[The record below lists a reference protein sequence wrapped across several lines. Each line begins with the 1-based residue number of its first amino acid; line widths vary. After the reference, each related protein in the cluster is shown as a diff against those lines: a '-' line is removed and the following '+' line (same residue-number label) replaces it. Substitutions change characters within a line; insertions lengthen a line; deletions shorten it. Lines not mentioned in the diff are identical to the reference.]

1 MMGLDQAIMAKPIT
15 REDVE
20 NFLFLEA
27 ELLDEWRLAEWE
39 ELLADDAVY
48 QVPSNDCPE
57 GTPQNSL
64 FIIADDRERIHQR
77 ILRVSSPNCHAEYP
91 RSRTQRMIS
100 NVRISKVE
108 GALIYVSANL
118 VCHRFRRYQRHYSY
132 VGSLRYVLKA
142 VNGRLKIKQRRIQ
155 LASEELGSLGAVSF
169 IL

>member
-1 MMGLDQAIMAKPIT
+1 MALDQALMAKPIT
-15 REDVE
+15 RECVE

-27 ELLDEWRLAEWE
+27 ELLDEWRLDEWE
-39 ELLADDAVY
+39 DLLADDAVY

-77 ILRVSSPNCHAEYP
+77 ILRVSNPNCHAEYP
-91 RSRTQRMIS
+91 RSRIQRMIS

-108 GALIYVSANL
+108 GPLIHVSANL
-118 VCHRFRRYQRHYSY
+118 VCYRFRRDRRNYSY
-132 VGSLRYVLKA
+132 VGSMRYVLRA
-142 VNGRLKIKQRRIQ
+142 ANGQLKIKQRRIQ
-155 LASEELGSLGAVSF
+155 LASEELGSLGAISF